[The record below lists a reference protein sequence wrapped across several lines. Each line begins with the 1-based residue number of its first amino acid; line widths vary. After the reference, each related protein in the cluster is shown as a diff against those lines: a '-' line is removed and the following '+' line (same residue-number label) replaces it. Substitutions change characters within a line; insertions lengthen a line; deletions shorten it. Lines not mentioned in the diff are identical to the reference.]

1 VKRLRFDAIPV
12 DADCLDYMGRTADVG
27 EIIADQRKD
36 RKKET
41 PMNVLMIG
49 ATGKFASLVVPE
61 LKQRGATIRALVR
74 DESKSGAARQRGAD
88 ETMIGDLHD
97 PHSLRAAAVG
107 VDGVFHIN
115 PAYAPDEADLGV
127 AMVEAA
133 RAVGVRKF
141 VFSGVI
147 HPSISKM
154 SNHAAKRPVEEAIYE
169 SGMEFTVL
177 QPTMFM
183 QTLGGSWSA
192 VIESGRLSLPYSKQV
207 KASYVDYRDVAEVA
221 ALALTGDD
229 LAYGTFELCAPGMV
243 NRVELAAMMS
253 EALGR
258 TIEAGEPSF
267 EEWARMAGIS
277 EGATREGLAR
287 MFLHYDQHGFPG
299 GNPLVLRA
307 ILGREPRTLRQYIYE
322 LAGREAAHQ

>member
-1 VKRLRFDAIPV
+1 
-12 DADCLDYMGRTADVG
+12 
-27 EIIADQRKD
+27 
-36 RKKET
+36 
-41 PMNVLMIG
+41 
-49 ATGKFASLVVPE
+49 
-61 LKQRGATIRALVR
+61 
-74 DESKSGAARQRGAD
+74 
-88 ETMIGDLHD
+88 
-97 PHSLRAAAVG
+97 

-115 PAYAPDEADLGV
+115 PVFAPDEADLGM

-133 RAVGVRKF
+133 RAAGVRKF

-154 SNHAAKRPVEEAIYE
+154 ANHAAKRPVEEAIYE

-183 QTLGGSWSA
+183 QTLGSSWSA
-192 VIESGRLSLPYSKQV
+192 VLESGRLSLPYSKQV
-207 KASYVDYRDVAEVA
+207 KASYVDYRDVAEAA
-221 ALALTGDD
+221 ALVLTGDD

-258 TIEAGEPSF
+258 TIEAGEPPF
-267 EEWARMAGIS
+267 EEWARMAGIPA
-277 EGATREGLAR
+277 GPIREGLAR
-287 MFLHYDQHGFPG
+287 MYVDYDQHGFPG
-299 GNPLVLRA
+299 GNALVLRT